1 MQSRFGQRLRLTLV
15 AAVAALGLF
24 AVGATGAQA
33 KWVKLTGETQVT
45 PSDQVKQFLA
55 SKNVSVAPVDPATAA
70 GGVFTFPLRVGFGNT
85 KNYNGILVHNGG
97 LKFSRGAK
105 SAVVRGFV
113 AVRHNKTAFLLA
125 KVPALRGGCGHIRKA
140 VRRFLVNHP
149 VFRRKAGKRVRR
161 FVRKHP
167 KAARHVVQAVRN
179 YCNDGRVIVLARLTD
194 VGKSVSGNT
203 ATLTADLRL
212 SRQATNLLN
221 RRFGTRPQRRR
232 PARLREVDGD
242 ARRLERTRRK
252 PDAADGRP
260 DGPPV
265 SRSWAGRESISRVDT
280 LTPWRISVWSWRGGC
295 STPSQRAEWRRCFR
309 TSTSGSRW

>member
-85 KNYNGILVHNGG
+85 KNYNGILVHKGG

-221 RRFGTRPQRRR
+221 RRFGLGLNAGVLLGSAKSTVT
-232 PARLREVDGD
+232 PAG
-242 ARRLERTRRK
+242 
-252 PDAADGRP
+252 
-260 DGPPV
+260 
-265 SRSWAGRESISRVDT
+265 
-280 LTPWRISVWSWRGGC
+280 
-295 STPSQRAEWRRCFR
+295 
-309 TSTSGSRW
+309 